1 MSRVK
6 LIKVK
11 EGVLAEN
18 AQKAE
23 SIRERLRG
31 KGTLLLNLMASPGAG
46 KTHLILETIRVLG
59 DQWRIGVIEADL
71 DSSVDAER
79 VAGTGVRVTQLTTG
93 GLCHLDASMVE
104 QGLEA
109 LGEEELDLIILENV
123 GNLVCPAEFD
133 TGAHVSVMILSL
145 PEGDDKPRKYP
156 LMFSACQALVVNKT
170 DYAALADFDVDAVRD
185 SVRKLNPDMAV
196 IPLSCKNGEGVEDW
210 TEWLEERIRKEIGP
224 RNTRNNTE

>member
-6 LIKVK
+6 LIQVK

-23 SIRERLRG
+23 SIRGRLRD
-31 KGTLLLNLMASPGAG
+31 KGTFLLNLMASPGAG

-79 VAGTGVRVTQLTTG
+79 VAEAGVRATQLTTG
-93 GLCHLDASMVE
+93 GLCHLDASMVD

-109 LGEEELDLIILENV
+109 LDEDDLDLIILENV

-133 TGAHVSVMILSL
+133 TGAHASAMILSL

-156 LMFSACQALVVNKT
+156 LMFSTCQALVVNKT
-170 DYAALADFDVDAVRD
+170 DYAALADFDVDAVRE

-196 IPLSCKNGEGVEDW
+196 IPLSCKNGEGIGDW
-210 TEWLEERIRKEIGP
+210 TEWLADRIRKEIGP
-224 RNTRNNTE
+224 RNTPLNPA

>member
-6 LIKVK
+6 LIQVK

-18 AQKAE
+18 AEKAE
-23 SIRERLRG
+23 SIRGRLRD
-31 KGTLLLNLMASPGAG
+31 KGTFLLNLMASPGAG

-59 DQWRIGVIEADL
+59 DQCRIGIIEADL

-79 VAGTGVRVTQLTTG
+79 VAEAGVRATQLTTG
-93 GLCHLDASMVE
+93 GLCHLDASMVD

-109 LGEEELDLIILENV
+109 LGEEDLDLIILENV

-133 TGAHVSVMILSL
+133 TGAHASAMILSL

-156 LMFSACQALVVNKT
+156 LMFSTCQALVVNKT
-170 DYAALADFDVDAVRD
+170 DYAALADFDVDAVRE

-196 IPLSCKNGEGVEDW
+196 IPLSCKNGEGIGDW
-210 TEWLEERIRKEIGP
+210 TEWLADRIRKEIGP
-224 RNTRNNTE
+224 RNTPLNPA

>member
-6 LIKVK
+6 LIQVK

-23 SIRERLRG
+23 SIRGRLRD

-79 VAGTGVRVTQLTTG
+79 VAEAGVRATQLTTG
-93 GLCHLDASMVE
+93 GLCHLDASMVD

-109 LGEEELDLIILENV
+109 LDEDDLDLIILENV

-133 TGAHVSVMILSL
+133 TGAHASAMILSL

-156 LMFSACQALVVNKT
+156 LMFSTCQALVVNKT
-170 DYAALADFDVDAVRD
+170 DYAALADFDVDAVRE

-196 IPLSCKNGEGVEDW
+196 IPLSCKNGEGIGDW
-210 TEWLEERIRKEIGP
+210 TEWLADRIRKEIGP
-224 RNTRNNTE
+224 RNTPLNPA

>member
-6 LIKVK
+6 LIQVK

-18 AQKAE
+18 VQQAE
-23 SIRERLRG
+23 AVRQRLRSS
-31 KGTLLLNLMASPGAG
+31 GTLLLNLMSSPGAG
-46 KTHLILETIRVLG
+46 KTSLILETIRVLG

-79 VAGTGVRVTQLTTG
+79 VAEAGVRATQLATG
-93 GLCHLDASMVE
+93 GLCHLDASMVA

-109 LGEEELDLIILENV
+109 LDEEDLDLIILENV

-133 TGAHVSVMILSL
+133 TGAHVSAMILSL

-156 LMFSACQALVVNKT
+156 LMFSTCQALVISKT
-170 DYAALADFDVDAVRD
+170 DYAALADFDAEAVRE
-185 SVRKLNPDMAV
+185 SVRRLNPDMAV
-196 IPLSCKNGEGVEDW
+196 IPLSCRNGEGVEDW
-210 TEWLEERIRKEIGP
+210 TDWL
-224 RNTRNNTE
+224 T

>member
-6 LIKVK
+6 LIQVK

-31 KGTLLLNLMASPGAG
+31 KGTFLLNLMASPGAG
-46 KTHLILETIRVLG
+46 KTSLILETIRVLG
-59 DQWRIGVIEADL
+59 GQWRIGVIEADL

-79 VAGTGVRVTQLTTG
+79 VAETGVRAAQISTG
-93 GLCHLDASMVE
+93 GLCHLDASMVD

-109 LGEEELDLIILENV
+109 LGEEDLDLIILENV

-133 TGAHVSVMILSL
+133 TGAHASAMILSL

-156 LMFSACQALVVNKT
+156 LMFSACRALVVSKT
-170 DYAALADFDVDAVRD
+170 DYAALADFDVEAVRQ
-185 SVRKLNPDMAV
+185 SVRRLNPDMAV
-196 IPLSCKNGEGVEDW
+196 FPLSCRTGEGVEDW
-210 TEWLEERIRKEIGP
+210 AEWLTERVRQEIGP
-224 RNTRNNTE
+224 RNTRNDSE

>member
-6 LIKVK
+6 LIQVK

-18 AQKAE
+18 TEKAG
-23 SIRERLRG
+23 SIRERLRD

-79 VAGTGVRVTQLTTG
+79 VAETGVRATQLTTG
-93 GLCHLDASMVE
+93 GLCHLDASMVD

-109 LGEEELDLIILENV
+109 LGEEDLDLIILENV

-133 TGAHVSVMILSL
+133 TGAHASAMILSL

-156 LMFSACQALVVNKT
+156 LIFSTCQALVVNKT
-170 DYAALADFDVDAVRD
+170 DYAALADFDVDAVRE
-185 SVRKLNPDMAV
+185 SVRTLNPDMAV
-196 IPLSCKNGEGVEDW
+196 IPLSCKNGEGIGDW
-210 TEWLEERIRKEIGP
+210 TDWLAQRARQEIGP
-224 RNTRNNTE
+224 RNTRNNAE

>member
-6 LIKVK
+6 LIQVK

-18 AQKAE
+18 AEKAE
-23 SIRERLRG
+23 SIRGRLRD
-31 KGTLLLNLMASPGAG
+31 KGTFLLNLMASPGAG

-79 VAGTGVRVTQLTTG
+79 VAETGVRATQLTTG
-93 GLCHLDASMVE
+93 GLCHLDASMVD

-109 LGEEELDLIILENV
+109 LGEEDLDLIILENV

-133 TGAHVSVMILSL
+133 TGAHASAMILSL

-156 LMFSACQALVVNKT
+156 LIFSTCQALVVNKT
-170 DYAALADFDVDAVRD
+170 DYAALADFDVDAVRE
-185 SVRKLNPDMAV
+185 SVRTLNRDMAV
-196 IPLSCKNGEGVEDW
+196 IPLSCKNGEGIGDW
-210 TEWLEERIRKEIGP
+210 TDWLAQRARQEIGP
-224 RNTRNNTE
+224 RNTRNNAE

>member
-6 LIKVK
+6 LIQVK

-31 KGTLLLNLMASPGAG
+31 QGTFLLNLMASPGAG
-46 KTHLILETIRVLG
+46 KTSLILETIRVLG
-59 DQWRIGVIEADL
+59 GQWRIGVIEADL

-79 VAGTGVRVTQLTTG
+79 VAETGVRAAQISTG
-93 GLCHLDASMVE
+93 GLCHLDASMVD

-109 LGEEELDLIILENV
+109 LGEKDLDLIILENV

-133 TGAHVSVMILSL
+133 TGAHASAMILSL

-156 LMFSACQALVVNKT
+156 LMFSACQALVVSKT
-170 DYAALADFDVDAVRD
+170 DYAALADFDVEAVRQ
-185 SVRKLNPDMAV
+185 SVHRLNPDMPV
-196 IPLSCKNGEGVEDW
+196 MPLSCRSGEGVGDW
-210 TEWLEERIRKEIGP
+210 AEWLAERVRQEIGP
-224 RNTRNNTE
+224 RNTRNDSE

>member
-6 LIKVK
+6 LIQVK

-18 AQKAE
+18 TEKAE
-23 SIRERLRG
+23 SIRERLRD

-79 VAGTGVRVTQLTTG
+79 VAETGVRATQLTTG
-93 GLCHLDASMVE
+93 GLCHLDASMVD

-109 LGEEELDLIILENV
+109 LGEEDLDLIILENV

-133 TGAHVSVMILSL
+133 TGAHASAMILSL

-156 LMFSACQALVVNKT
+156 LIFSTCQALVVNKT
-170 DYAALADFDVDAVRD
+170 DYAALADFDVDAVRE
-185 SVRKLNPDMAV
+185 SVRTLNPDMAV
-196 IPLSCKNGEGVEDW
+196 IPLSCKNGEGIGDW
-210 TEWLEERIRKEIGP
+210 TDWLAQRARQEIGP
-224 RNTRNNTE
+224 RNTRNNAE

>member
-6 LIKVK
+6 LIQVK

-18 AQKAE
+18 TEKAG
-23 SIRERLRG
+23 SIRERLRD

-59 DQWRIGVIEADL
+59 DQWRIGIIEADL

-79 VAGTGVRVTQLTTG
+79 VAEAGVRATQLTTG
-93 GLCHLDASMVE
+93 GLCHLDASMVD
-104 QGLEA
+104 QGLRA
-109 LGEEELDLIILENV
+109 LGEEDLDLIILENV

-133 TGAHVSVMILSL
+133 TGAHVSAMILSL

-156 LMFSACQALVVNKT
+156 LMFSACRALVVSKT
-170 DYAALADFDVDAVRD
+170 DYAALADFDVDAVRQ
-185 SVRKLNPDMAV
+185 SVQRLNPDMPV
-196 IPLSCKNGEGVEDW
+196 FPLSCRTGEGVENWTDW
-210 TEWLEERIRKEIGP
+210 LTDRIEKEIGP
-224 RNTRNNTE
+224 RNTPLNPA

>member
-6 LIKVK
+6 LIQVK

-18 AQKAE
+18 AQQAE
-23 SIRERLRG
+23 TVRQRLRSS
-31 KGTLLLNLMASPGAG
+31 GTLLLNLMASPGAG
-46 KTHLILETIRVLG
+46 KTSLILETIRVLG

-79 VAGTGVRVTQLTTG
+79 VAETGVRATQLATG
-93 GLCHLDASMVE
+93 GLCHLDASMVA

-109 LGEEELDLIILENV
+109 LGEEDLDLIILENV

-133 TGAHVSVMILSL
+133 TGAHVSAMILSL

-156 LMFSACQALVVNKT
+156 LMFSACQALVINKT
-170 DYAALADFDVDAVRD
+170 DYAALADFDTEAVREG
-185 SVRKLNPDMAV
+185 VRRLNPDMAV
-196 IPLSCKNGEGVEDW
+196 IPLSCRNGEGVADW
-210 TEWLEERIRKEIGP
+210 TDWLEGRFRKEIGP
-224 RNTRNNTE
+224 RNTE